1 MTHESTLTLAQK
13 RTAMEKDTHTANN
26 GPSVLFFGKHNCQYS
41 QQALEHLKHLGF
53 NVESVLS
60 KNRKESLPED
70 TGWWKGDYIICFRS
84 YFLLPKSLIE
94 RASIAAINF
103 HPAPAEYPGSG
114 CLNWALY
121 DNAKVY
127 GATAHIMN
135 EKIDN
140 GAIVECR
147 RFPVV
152 PQDNVKTLLA
162 RAHLKTYDLILDI
175 TTGIALEGKAFLDRK
190 LAESKNERWAGK
202 ARKMYEID
210 SLQVISTSC
219 DKAELERVIRATYTP
234 DFPPEIHLHGYKFV
248 LKL

>member
-1 MTHESTLTLAQK
+1 
-13 RTAMEKDTHTANN
+13 MEKDTHTHTHTHTLTANN

-53 NVESVLS
+53 NVQSVLS

-70 TGWWKGDYIICFRS
+70 IGWWQGEYIICFRS

-94 RASIAAINF
+94 RATIAAINF

-175 TTGIALEGKAFLDRK
+175 TTGIALEGKAFLDKK
-190 LAESKNERWAGK
+190 LAESKNESWAGK

-210 SLQVISTSC
+210 NLQVISTTC

-234 DFPPEIHLHGYKFV
+234 EFPPEIHLHGYKFV